1 MRGRALRWA
10 RGQAARLRRD
20 GRPAVSWAVRLT
32 GAAVASYAVAL
43 LLLTAPAPL
52 LAPLTA
58 LLVVQLTPVSL
69 LVSGLDRIA
78 SVVAGVA
85 LAVTFAA
92 VFDQLTWWSLGLVVA
107 ASIIVGQVLR
117 LGANLIEV
125 PISAMLVMGAYGTE
139 AAAGERIVE
148 TLIGAAVGVTTTLLL
163 PPSIPVGGA
172 GRALR
177 RLGEDVADLL
187 ERAGDD
193 VGALGRDGPDFATA
207 AASWLDEARRID
219 RGVPDVLSALL
230 RAEEARRLN
239 LRSLATPDPG
249 PGLRHGLEALE
260 RSAVAVRSM
269 FRSFLDARATSAW
282 YDEDLGPDVRA
293 ATSLVLHELSA
304 AVRAFGRLTD
314 AESQAAR
321 SARTARAPV
330 PRVERRSLHEAL
342 EGLREAQ
349 ARLVDL
355 VLVEDPD
362 FTELNAAML
371 ATVRRLLAEL
381 DLDERLAHLDRTRG
395 AARRGP
401 GRRRAGPGAAGAGDG
416 PAQRSWGMSSQ
427 SAR

>member
-1 MRGRALRWA
+1 MMGPVTGRLLRWA

-43 LLLTAPAPL
+43 LLLTSSAPL

-92 VFDQLTWWSLGLVVA
+92 VFDRLTWWSLGLVIA
-107 ASIIVGQVLR
+107 ASIVVGQVLR

-177 RLGEDVADLL
+177 HLGEDVADLL

-193 VGALGRDGPDFATA
+193 VGALGRDGPDFAA
-207 AASWLDEARRID
+207 AATSWLDEARRID

-239 LRSLATPDPG
+239 LRSLATPDSG
-249 PGLRHGLEALE
+249 PGLRHGMEALE

-321 SARTARAPV
+321 TARAARAPV
-330 PRVERRSLHEAL
+330 PRAERRALHEAL

-349 ARLVDL
+349 ARLVEL
-355 VLVEDPD
+355 VLVDDPD

-371 ATVRRLLAEL
+371 TTVRRLLAEL
-381 DLDERLAHLDRTRG
+381 DLDERLQHLDRARG
-395 AARRGP
+395 AARRG
-401 GRRRAGPGAAGAGDG
+401 RRPPPAGPRGK
-416 PAQRSWGMSSQ
+416 
-427 SAR
+427 

>member
-1 MRGRALRWA
+1 VRGRARRWA
-10 RGQAARLRRD
+10 RSQVERLRRE
-20 GRPAVSWAVRLT
+20 GRAAVSWTVRLT
-32 GAAVASYAVAL
+32 GAAVASYVVAL
-43 LLLTAPAPL
+43 VLLTSQLPL

-92 VFDQLTWWSLGLVVA
+92 VFDRLTWWSLGLVIA
-107 ASIIVGQVLR
+107 ASILVGQVLR

-125 PISAMLVMGAYGTE
+125 PISAMLVMSAYGTG

-148 TLIGAAVGVTTTLLL
+148 TLIGAAVGVATTLLL

-172 GRALR
+172 GTALR
-177 RLGEDVADLL
+177 HLADDVAALL
-187 ERAGDD
+187 ERAGED
-193 VGALGRDGPDFATA
+193 VAALGRDGPDFAA
-207 AASWLDEARRID
+207 AAAGWLDDARRID
-219 RGVPDVLSALL
+219 RAVPDVLAALA

-249 PGLRHGLEALE
+249 AGLRHGLEALE
-260 RSAVAVRSM
+260 RSVVAVRSM
-269 FRSFLDARATSAW
+269 FRSFLDARRTSAW
-282 YDEDLGPDVRA
+282 HDEDLGPDVRA

-304 AVRAFGRLTD
+304 AVRAFGRLVD

-321 SARTARAPV
+321 TARAARV
-330 PRVERRSLHEAL
+330 PLPLAQREELREAL

-371 ATVRRLLAEL
+371 ATVRRLLTEL
-381 DLDERLAHLDRTRG
+381 DLGERVGHLDRSRG
-395 AARRGP
+395 DRGRG
-401 GRRRAGPGAAGAGDG
+401 GRRPGTRRTPARPGGAV
-416 PAQRSWGMSSQ
+416 RW
-427 SAR
+427 